1 MVRFMWYAGVAK
13 LAYAADSKSV
23 EGNLMW
29 VQVPPPAQKEL
40 IMFQVFCNNKPV
52 EVGEMELGRVY
63 DYSGNG
69 DTIEI
74 RET

>member
-1 MVRFMWYAGVAK
+1 
-13 LAYAADSKSV
+13 
-23 EGNLMW
+23 
-29 VQVPPPAQKEL
+29 
-40 IMFQVFCNNKPV
+40 MFQVFCNNKPV